1 MTISVGRAG
10 LLTLLCI
17 SIILVAQAHQTPLR
31 VPLKKRTL
39 DAEQVKAT
47 QSALQAH
54 NLKIL
59 ANSLRGEPEEAD
71 IPLLDF
77 LDAQYYG
84 EIGLGT
90 PEQKFTVVFDTGS
103 SNLWVPSSE
112 CGYFNLACLLH
123 NKYYAGKSRTHQP
136 NGTDFAIQYG
146 SGSLSGFFSTDV
158 LSLGSLNVEN
168 QTFAEATKEP
178 GLAFVAAK
186 FDGILGLAFPE
197 ISIGGV
203 TPPFQ
208 NMVNQGLVPEPV
220 FSFWLNRNDPSG
232 PGGELVL
239 GGVDPSHY
247 TGEHLWVNVTRR
259 AYWQFDM
266 EAISLAGTNSPCA
279 GGCQAIADSGTSLI
293 VGPSDEIAEINAAIG
308 AKGVLPAE
316 CRELVRQYVPE
327 IMKAVVSLPEE
338 QVCGAIGLCSAS
350 SLHTGEAK
358 AAASRRLLVGDE
370 PPRPLGAPDPVC
382 QFCEMAV
389 SYVKIA
395 LANHETQEQ
404 IIGQLD
410 GLCDTLAIFSSSQ
423 ALVDCDTIPSM
434 PPVTFKI
441 AGREFTLA
449 AEDYVLQV
457 SAGSETQC
465 VSGFMGLDLPPPAG
479 PLWILGDVFMGAY
492 HTIFDVGN
500 ERVGFADSVR

>member
-1 MTISVGRAG
+1 MATIMRGAG
-10 LLTLLCI
+10 VLALLCL
-17 SIILVAQAHQTPLR
+17 SIFLLAEAQQSALR
-31 VPLKKRTL
+31 VTLKKRTL
-39 DAEQVKAT
+39 DAEQVRAT
-47 QSALQAH
+47 QTALHAR
-54 NLKIL
+54 NVRNV
-59 ANSLRGEPEEAD
+59 ANALRGEPEEAD

-103 SNLWVPSSE
+103 SNLWVPSSQ
-112 CGYFNLACLLH
+112 CSYFDLACLLH
-123 NKYYAGKSRTHQP
+123 NKFYGAKSKSYQV

-158 LSLGSLNVEN
+158 LSLGSLHVEN

-208 NMVNQGLVPEPV
+208 NMVQQGLVPEPV

-259 AYWQFDM
+259 AYWQFDL
-266 EAISLAGTNSPCA
+266 EGISLPGTNSPCA

-293 VGPSDEIAEINAAIG
+293 VGPTDEIAEINAAIG

-327 IMKAVVSLPEE
+327 IMKAVISLPEE

-350 SLHTGEAK
+350 SLHGGAAK
-358 AAASRRLLVGDE
+358 AAASRRLLVQDE
-370 PPRPLGAPDPVC
+370 SLGAPDPVC

-423 ALVDCDTIPSM
+423 ALVDCDAIPTM

-441 AGREFTLA
+441 AGRDFTLA

-457 SAGSETQC
+457 SAGGATQC

-492 HTIFDVGN
+492 HTVFDVGN
-500 ERVGFADSVR
+500 ERIGFADSVR